1 MSSKAGTEEQENRV
15 SRRKFLELGGA
26 ALAAGSLTM
35 CTGQSPVTKSATGAT
50 ADSSA
55 TGTPGALIRKHYRLG
70 RTGFEVSDVSMG
82 CGRISESNVVRYAYD
97 KGINYFDTAESYGNG
112 DSEKKI
118 GEAMQHMDRKKIFIT
133 TKLQIKDEDT
143 ETTILDRFGKCRE
156 RLQTNYVDCLFIHS
170 AATADLID
178 NSHFHNAVKRLK
190 ADGQLRYSGISNH
203 GPQGDEGDSMEKVL
217 TAAADDGRFDAMLLS
232 YNFLNK
238 EEAENVLAACKRND
252 VGTTAMKTQPGMLEV
267 PHFDP
272 DNPSEDFA
280 NYINGVVEGGGTR
293 EEAIANITNWLKRQE
308 AGIEKVKPFIE
319 KYGITTEDEL
329 TRTAIQ
335 WVLQN
340 PDMHTVTV
348 SAPDYEKIDLALSVS
363 GQPLT
368 AENVAFLRDCE
379 KVLGDQYCRHG
390 CNQCVSACVHH
401 LPVNTIMRY
410 AYYAKCQGRE
420 KHGMVKYAGLKERNA
435 SLCQTCSAPCQGA
448 CPYNL
453 DVQGQ
458 LLRAHSLLS
467 LA

>member
-1 MSSKAGTEEQENRV
+1 MSSKATGEKHDNQV

-35 CTGQSPVTKSATGAT
+35 CAGKAPVAEPDTTAAPSPTEGS
-50 ADSSA
+50 
-55 TGTPGALIRKHYRLG
+55 LIKKHYTLG

-82 CGRISESNVVRYAYD
+82 CGHISESNVVRYAYD
-97 KGINYFDTAESYGNG
+97 KGINYFDTAESYGKG
-112 DSEKKI
+112 DSETKI

-133 TKLQIKDEDT
+133 TKLEMKDEDT
-143 ETTILDRFGKCRE
+143 EQTILDRFGKCQE
-156 RLQTNYVDCLFIHS
+156 RLQTDYVDCLFMHSLPTADKLDTPHFHS
-170 AATADLID
+170 AVA
-178 NSHFHNAVKRLK
+178 KLK
-190 ADGQLRYSGISNH
+190 ADGRLRYCGVSNH
-203 GPQGDEGDSMEKVL
+203 GPRGEEGDSMEKVL
-217 TAAADDGRFDAMLLS
+217 VTAADDGRFDVMLLS

-252 VGTTAMKTQPGMLEV
+252 VGTTAMKTRPGMLEI

-280 NYINGVVEGGGTR
+280 NYINGMIEQGGTR
-293 EEAIANITNWLKRQE
+293 EEAVTNIKNWLERQKE
-308 AGIEKVKPFIE
+308 GVDKIKPFVE
-319 KYGITTEDEL
+319 KYGITTEEQL
-329 TRTAIQ
+329 TTTAVQ

-348 SAPDYEKIDLALSVS
+348 STPDYERLDLALSVS
-363 GQPLT
+363 GTPLT
-368 AENVAFLRDCE
+368 AGDVAFLRDAE
-379 KVLGDQYCRHG
+379 HILGNQYCRHG
-390 CNQCVSACVHH
+390 CTACVAACAHS

-410 AYYAKCQGRE
+410 AYYARCQGRE
-420 KHGMVKYAGLKERNA
+420 KHGMVKYSRLKNHNA
-435 SLCQTCSAPCQGA
+435 ALCQTCSAPCKGA
-448 CPYNL
+448 CPHGL

>member
-1 MSSKAGTEEQENRV
+1 MSRKAAKKEQENRV
-15 SRRKFLELGGA
+15 SRRQFLELGGV

-35 CTGQSPVTKSATGAT
+35 CAGKTPVAEP
-50 ADSSA
+50 ADSAMVAGS
-55 TGTPGALIRKHYRLG
+55 LVKKHYRLG

-82 CGRISESNVVRYAYD
+82 CGQISESNVVRYAYD
-97 KGINYFDTAESYGNG
+97 KGINYFDTAEGYGNG

-118 GEAMQHMDRKKIFIT
+118 GEAMQHLDRKRIFIT
-133 TKLQIKDEDT
+133 TKLQIKEEDT

-156 RLQTNYVDCLFIHS
+156 RLQTDYVDALFMHSLKSADLLDTPHFHS
-170 AATADLID
+170 AVDKLI
-178 NSHFHNAVKRLK
+178 
-190 ADGQLRYSGISNH
+190 ADGKLRYRGVSNH
-203 GPQGDEGDSMEKVL
+203 GPRGEGDSMEKVL
-217 TAAADDGRFDAMLLS
+217 VAAAEDGRFDLMLLS

-238 EEAENVLAACKRND
+238 EEAENVLAACKKND

-280 NYINGVVEGGGTR
+280 NFINSHIEGGGTR
-293 EEAIANITNWLKRQE
+293 EEAIERINGWIARQAE
-308 AGIEKVKPFIE
+308 GIAKVKPFVD
-319 KYGITTEDEL
+319 KYGITTEDQL
-329 TRTAIQ
+329 TATAVQ

-348 SAPDYEKIDLALSVS
+348 SSPDYERIDLALSVS
-363 GQPLT
+363 GKPLST
-368 AENVAFLRDCE
+368 ANVAFLRDCE

-390 CNQCVSACVHH
+390 CNACVSSCVHR

-420 KHGMVKYAGLKERNA
+420 KHGMVKYAGLKEQSA
-435 SLCQTCSAPCQGA
+435 ALCQTCSAPCRGA
-448 CPYNL
+448 CPHGL

-458 LLRAHSLLS
+458 LLRAHSLLT

>member
-1 MSSKAGTEEQENRV
+1 MSKKAAKNEQENRV

-35 CTGQSPVTKSATGAT
+35 CAGKSPVAEPAAEAPVSGSLVK
-50 ADSSA
+50 
-55 TGTPGALIRKHYRLG
+55 KHHRLG

-82 CGRISESNVVRYAYD
+82 CGQISESNVVRYAYD

-112 DSEKKI
+112 ASETKI

-133 TKLQIKDEDT
+133 TKLQIKEEDT
-143 ETTILDRFGKCRE
+143 ETSILDRFGKCRE
-156 RLQTNYVDCLFIHS
+156 RLQTDYVDALYIHS
-170 AATADLID
+170 CAAADLIG
-178 NSHFHNAVKRLK
+178 NPHFHAAADRLI
-190 ADGQLRYSGISNH
+190 ADGQLRYRGISNH
-203 GPQGDEGDSMEKVL
+203 GPRGDEGDSMEKVL
-217 TAAADDGRFDAMLLS
+217 VAAAEDGRFDLMLLS

-280 NYINGVVEGGGTR
+280 SFIDGFVEGGGTR
-293 EEAIANITNWLKRQE
+293 EEAIERIQGWLARQAE
-308 AGIEKVKPFIE
+308 GIEKVKPFAE
-319 KYGITTEDEL
+319 KYGITTEDQL
-329 TRTAIQ
+329 TATAVQ

-340 PDMHTVTV
+340 PDMQTVTV
-348 SAPDYEKIDLALSVS
+348 STPDYERVDLALSVS
-363 GQPLT
+363 GKPLT
-368 AENVAFLRDCE
+368 AQNVAFLRDCE

-390 CNQCVSACVHH
+390 CNACVASCVHR

-420 KHGMVKYAGLKERNA
+420 KHGMVKYAGLKESNA
-435 SLCQTCSAPCQGA
+435 ALCQTCSAPCRGA
-448 CPYNL
+448 CPHGL

-458 LLRAHSLLS
+458 LLRAHSLLT

>member
-1 MSSKAGTEEQENRV
+1 MSRMGERDEEKNRV
-15 SRRKFLELGGA
+15 SRRQFLELGGA

-35 CTGQSPVTKSATGAT
+35 CAGKAAVAEAPAT
-50 ADSSA
+50 AAASGSMV
-55 TGTPGALIRKHYRLG
+55 KKYHRLG
-70 RTGFEVSDVSMG
+70 RTEFEVSDVSMG
-82 CGRISESNVVRYAYD
+82 CGQINESNVVRYAYD

-118 GEAMQHMDRKKIFIT
+118 GESMPHMDRKKIFIT

-143 ETTILDRFGKCRE
+143 EATILDRFSKCRE
-156 RLQTNYVDCLFIHS
+156 RLQTDYVDALYIHS
-170 AATADLID
+170 AATTDLLE
-178 NSHFHNAVKRLK
+178 NVHFHAVVQRLK
-190 ADGQLRYSGISNH
+190 TDGHLRFCGVSNH
-203 GPQGDEGDSMEKVL
+203 GPRGEEGHSMEQVL
-217 TAAADDGRFDAMLLS
+217 SAAADDGRFDLMLLS

-238 EEAENVLAACKRND
+238 EEAENVLAAGKKND

-280 NYINGVVEGGGTR
+280 DFITSVVEGGGTR
-293 EEAIANITNWLKRQE
+293 EEAIERINGWVARQ
-308 AGIEKVKPFIE
+308 ADGIAKVKPFVD
-319 KYGITTEDEL
+319 KYGITTEDQL
-329 TRTAIQ
+329 TATAIQ
-335 WVLQN
+335 WALQN

-348 SAPDYEKIDLALSVS
+348 SAPDYERIDLALSVS
-363 GQPLT
+363 GTPLS

-390 CNQCVSACVHH
+390 CTQCVSACAHK

-420 KHGMVKYAGLKERNA
+420 KHGMVKYAGLKGRNA
-435 SLCQTCSAPCQGA
+435 GLCRTCSAPCRGA
-448 CPYNL
+448 CPHGL